1 MYLSCVVAV
10 GGGALRG
17 FEIWIEKASW
27 VFVELYPFWENENIL
42 MKTKTVCLKRCCCVG
57 AKRGK

>member
-17 FEIWIEKASW
+17 FEIWIEKANW
-27 VFVELYPFWENENIL
+27 VFVDLYPFWENENIL
-42 MKTKTVCLKRCCCVG
+42 METNICMLNS
-57 AKRGK
+57 